1 MDLGW
6 SGSIEKGLIQR
17 IRNGAAMK
25 LKNKLSKPSYVLFF
39 FVLSVIYPSF
49 GGEPKR
55 TTDNVQRSPVTIS
68 RQALADEAF
77 WRCLGEKPGDFRA
90 LVESEPYAA
99 VNPRDPKNIVAA
111 WQTRGNKG
119 GAAQVSV
126 SFDGG
131 RTWSAPKTL
140 PVNACAGGRYPE
152 LKAASDPWVSF
163 STDGR
168 VYVGAIGYTPSELG
182 PDLANGII
190 ITTSPD
196 GGRTWERPAAA
207 ALSFTPYRWHDNEAI
222 TAHPG
227 FPGTAYVLTTRYE
240 YPALKDTK
248 KGEVPK
254 LGKEAGSTISFG
266 PAAFS
271 KTSDGGRT
279 WSKVKTITPLVE
291 GGRVSAPQMVIDP
304 RDSRL
309 YAIYYNDDEV
319 ANYGGENKKRADSR
333 GAAISFVES
342 GDKGETWSKQKD
354 IAHFVR
360 VPGNKH
366 PLSGETVVQAEDI
379 LQASIDPKS
388 GMIFVAFADGRF
400 YDGKKLG
407 IALTYSGDE
416 GRTWMTPIPVSS
428 PEEQT
433 AWLPGIAVNDEGMVG
448 VVYMSSDF
456 NPGERK
462 TVPVSVKLKTF
473 AVQNGKPV
481 HRTAELV
488 DRFNYGWPGDY
499 LVLLA
504 IGSEFHI
511 VYGRSNYG
519 ESEPMPKERKDGY
532 DRKAMDIVF
541 R

>member
-1 MDLGW
+1 M
-6 SGSIEKGLIQR
+6 
-17 IRNGAAMK
+17 RNGAAMK
-25 LKNKLSKPSYVLFF
+25 LKKKLAKPSYVLFWIAF
-39 FVLSVIYPSF
+39 SVIYPSF
-49 GGEPKR
+49 GGEQKGN
-55 TTDNVQRSPVTIS
+55 TDNVQKTPMTIS

-99 VNPRDPKNIVAA
+99 VNPKDAKNIVAA
-111 WQTRGNKG
+111 WQTRGYKG

-131 RTWSAPKTL
+131 RTWSAPRTL
-140 PVNACAGGRYPE
+140 PVNACAGGPYPE
-152 LKAASDPWVSF
+152 LQSASDPWVSF
-163 STDGR
+163 GPDGR
-168 VYVGAIGYTPSELG
+168 VYAGAIGFTPSELG
-182 PDLANGII
+182 PDLANAII

-207 ALSFTPYRWHDNEAI
+207 ALSLTPYRWHDNEAI
-222 TAHPG
+222 IAHPG
-227 FPGTAYVLTTRYE
+227 LPGTAYVLTTRYE
-240 YPALKDTK
+240 YPALKDIK
-248 KGEVPK
+248 QGEIPK
-254 LGKEAGSTISFG
+254 RRKEDGPLIGFG

-279 WSKVKTITPLVE
+279 WSKVKIITPLIE

-304 RDSRL
+304 RDSHF
-309 YAIYYNDDEV
+309 YTIYYNDDEV
-319 ANYGGENKKRADSR
+319 ANYGGEIKKRADSK

-342 GDKGETWSKQKD
+342 GDKGETWSEQKD
-354 IAHFVR
+354 IARFVR
-360 VPGNKH
+360 VPENKH

-388 GMIFVAFADGRF
+388 GTIFVAFADGRF
-400 YDGKKLG
+400 FDGKRLG
-407 IALTYSGDE
+407 ISLTCSGDK

-433 AWLPGIAVNDEGMVG
+433 AWLPGIAVNDEGTVG

-462 TVPVSVKLKTF
+462 TVPVSVKLRTF
-473 AVQNGKPV
+473 AVQDGKLV
-481 HRTAELV
+481 FRTEKV
-488 DRFNYGWPGDY
+488 IDRFNYGWPGDY

-504 IGSEFHI
+504 IGREFHT

-519 ESEPMPKERKDGY
+519 ESEPMPRKRSEAF
-532 DRKAMDIVF
+532 DRKPMDIVF
-541 R
+541 K